1 MEALPSML
9 AKEDILA
16 SLTASQ
22 NAAVCHVDGPLM
34 ILAGPGSGKTRV
46 VTHRIAHLLAEGVP
60 ARQLLA
66 LTFTNKA
73 ADEMRLRLDRLAPR
87 QPVWMGTFHRFCSRL
102 LRQHANLVGLSEN
115 FSIYDTS
122 DSAKLLAQVVD
133 ETEVELTHITPAQV
147 AQEISRAKGSLLTAD
162 QYAPRP
168 GRALG
173 TVVQQL
179 YPLYQ
184 KRLLLANAVDFDDL
198 LLHVAMMLRGNPEL
212 RRTLDERYQYILV
225 DEYQDTNFA
234 QYAIVRAL
242 SQDYPNLA
250 VTGDPDQSIYGWRGA
265 DLNNIL
271 DFEQDFPS
279 VKVVRLEQN
288 YRSTQKILRVA
299 DQLIANNVRRK
310 HKELFTDNPEGA
322 PVRLIVYPTSRDEAE
337 HITAQIAD
345 QIRLGHRRARDF
357 AIFYRVNS
365 LSRSLEN
372 ALRNAAVP
380 YQIIKGLEFYQR
392 KEIKDVIA
400 YLHLLN
406 NPRND
411 VAFLRIINTPP
422 RRIGKTTIKR
432 VAEHAR
438 RYGLSLLDAARE
450 AGLIEALNKRAATAV
465 AAFVAM
471 IDRLGLVVHR
481 PLEEVIGQLLSEAGY
496 FEWLKHSE
504 HEEDIERLANVQELL
519 TAAREFDEQHPSDCP
534 LEEFLEQVALVSDTD
549 DWESENDKVSLM
561 TLHAAKGLE
570 FPVVFITAVEE
581 GTLPHERSRE
591 DSDQLEEERRLLF
604 VGITRAEEELQI
616 SLAAYRF
623 TRGSQ
628 RMAIPSSFLME
639 LPREEMEVHEP
650 RRGITAR
657 DTSASPANAAA
668 PADFETD
675 SHNDWDEYTDEQY
688 DELAVIDVSEPAS
701 VEPPRPRVMTA
712 AEMLGESESQP
723 VRVSPDEFA
732 HGMLVSHPEHGLGK
746 IVALSGSGE
755 KRSAT
760 VQFFDST
767 RQRRFRLAHVPLQP
781 VKSGNG

>member
-1 MEALPSML
+1 ML
-9 AKEDILA
+9 RKDDILA
-16 SLTASQ
+16 SLTARQSD
-22 NAAVCHVDGPLM
+22 AVCHVDGALM

-46 VTHRIAHLLAEGVP
+46 VTHRIAHLLSEAIP
-60 ARQLLA
+60 ARQILA

-102 LRQHANLVGLSEN
+102 LRQHADLVGLSEN

-122 DSAKLLAQVVD
+122 DSGKLLAAVLDEVD
-133 ETEVELTHITPAQV
+133 VDLTHITPAQV
-147 AQEISRAKGSLLTAD
+147 TQEISWAKSHLVTAD
-162 QYAPRP
+162 QYVPRP
-168 GRALG
+168 GWALG

-179 YPLYQ
+179 YPAYQ
-184 KRLLLANAVDFDDL
+184 QRLLLANAVDFDDL

-212 RRTLDERYQYILV
+212 RRTLDNRYRYILV

-242 SQDYPNLA
+242 SQDHPNLA

-299 DQLIANNVRRK
+299 DQLIANNKRRK
-310 HKELFTDNPEGA
+310 HKELFTDNPDGA
-322 PVRLIVYPTSRDEAE
+322 PVRLIVYPTSREEADN
-337 HITAQIAD
+337 ITAQIAQQID
-345 QIRLGHRRARDF
+345 QGHRRPRDF

-365 LSRSLEN
+365 LSRSFEN
-372 ALRNAAVP
+372 ALRNAAIP

-411 VAFLRIINTPP
+411 VAFLRIIKTPP

-432 VAEHAR
+432 LADHAR
-438 RYGLSLLDAARE
+438 RYGLSLLEASRE
-450 AGLIEALNKRAATAV
+450 AGLIDSLNKRAATAV

-471 IDRLGLVVHR
+471 CDRLGLVVHH
-481 PLEEVIGQLLSEAGY
+481 PLEEIIGQVLSEAGY
-496 FEWLKHSE
+496 FEWLQNSE
-504 HEEDIERLANVQELL
+504 NAADIERLANVQELL
-519 TAAREFDEQHPSDCP
+519 NAAREFDEQHPSDCP

-549 DWESENDKVSLM
+549 DWESETDKVSLM

-591 DSDQLEEERRLLF
+591 DSAQLEEERRLLF
-604 VGITRAEEELQI
+604 VGITRAEEELQL

-639 LPREEMEVHEP
+639 LPRDEMEVHEP
-650 RRGITAR
+650 RRNTAGMCT
-657 DTSASPANAAA
+657 DHEADSPAG
-668 PADFETD
+668 
-675 SHNDWDEYTDEQY
+675 WDDYTDEAY
-688 DELAVIDVSEPAS
+688 EEIDVIDVTQPTP
-701 VEPPRPRVMTA
+701 VEAPRPRVMTA
-712 AEMLGESESQP
+712 AEMLGQPDNQP
-723 VRVSPDEFA
+723 VRISPDAFL

-760 VQFFDST
+760 IQFFDST
-767 RQRRFRLAHVPLQP
+767 RQRSFRLQHCQLQP
-781 VKSGNG
+781 VKSEDG